1 MHRSITQTPTQTD
14 RQAHTHRHSHASG
27 PPATPRPHTHRHRHA
42 HALTRANR
50 ARPHLL
56 EAALPPL
63 AARADAYT
71 PRCLGS
77 SPAPRLLIALPP
89 RGVQDP
95 IRLPK
100 RLVHFCFLRGR
111 SKQSFTL
118 SLLPLPPPFPT
129 PTPCRSPASRRSQP
143 SAPLRPASHAPHAPA
158 AATQDAPRQGKDVQA
173 VGATKDD
180 AGVVR
185 GCRRLLLLVRRGS
198 VRRDSPRAA
207 AEPG

>member
-1 MHRSITQTPTQTD
+1 MHISITHTHTQTHT
-14 RQAHTHRHSHASG
+14 QAQAQAQARIGHTCNASLTQTQARTRTHARE
-27 PPATPRPHTHRHRHA
+27 PRTRTPA
-42 HALTRANR
+42 
-50 ARPHLL
+50 
-56 EAALPPL
+56 
-63 AARADAYT
+63 
-71 PRCLGS
+71 
-77 SPAPRLLIALPP
+77 
-89 RGVQDP
+89 
-95 IRLPK
+95 
-100 RLVHFCFLRGR
+100 RGR
-111 SKQSFTL
+111 SATAGRPRRRLHPALPRQLARAAALHRSAPSWGPRFHPLAKSVGPFLFFARAKQEPFPL
-118 SLLPLPPPFPT
+118 SLLPLRPSFPP

-198 VRRDSPRAA
+198 VPRDSPRAA

>member
-1 MHRSITQTPTQTD
+1 MHAQKHHTYPYTHIHT
-14 RQAHTHRHSHASG
+14 QAHTHRHSHASG
-27 PPATPRPHTHRHRHA
+27 PPATPRSHTHRHRHA

-77 SPAPRLLIALPP
+77 SPAPRLFIALPP
-89 RGVQDP
+89 LGVQDA
-95 IRLPK
+95 IRFPK
-100 RLVHFCFLRGR
+100 RLVHFCFFARAQPDPFPPLPNCPPLPQPGR
-111 SKQSFTL
+111 STA
-118 SLLPLPPPFPT
+118 
-129 PTPCRSPASRRSQP
+129 RRRSQP

-158 AATQDAPRQGKDVQA
+158 AATQDAPHQGKDVQA

-180 AGVVR
+180 ARVVR

-198 VRRDSPRAA
+198 VPRDSPRAA